1 MPEVSNKLKV
11 REYFVEELFNELGNN
26 GTKANLGQVFNNYV
40 KKLSTSFSD
49 KDWDKNLLEL
59 IKVVN
64 SKALIKNNKEMLTKL
79 IDNAVSKVFT
89 NQNFGKDLGN

>member
-1 MPEVSNKLKV
+1 MN
-11 REYFVEELFNELGNN
+11 LGNN

>member
-1 MPEVSNKLKV
+1 M
-11 REYFVEELFNELGNN
+11 
-26 GTKANLGQVFNNYV
+26 FNNYV

>member
-1 MPEVSNKLKV
+1 MLRNWA
-11 REYFVEELFNELGNN
+11 LG
-26 GTKANLGQVFNNYV
+26 
-40 KKLSTSFSD
+40 FSD